1 MEAALNMRMLERSP
15 SRAEVG
21 FVRGGPEA
29 RWAMPEATG
38 KQAGTGPGPRFGS
51 FWVMGDDVKRA
62 WLNEQARQIYEA
74 APLGVALCDA
84 KLHCLFANHALGGIV
99 GYAPE
104 ELTRLGLVDLAHPE
118 DGERL
123 RRAAEGLEP
132 ARSPAPVEHRFV
144 RRDGRVVWCRV
155 SLSQVEDG
163 PLIAMIEDVTEQQ
176 RAEQKLRESERLVA
190 VGTLAAG
197 IAHEINNPVGSILAS
212 AQYAQMVRDDADGAE
227 KVDESLANIV
237 AEARRCGQIV
247 KSVLKFAR
255 EETTERW
262 PSDLNR
268 VVGQTRDHSMEL
280 VRRYG
285 ARLELDLADRLP
297 EVVMNPT
304 EIEQLLAN
312 LVRNALQSGGYG
324 IHVRIRT
331 EDRGDL
337 VVLSVRDDGPGM
349 PPEVREQIFD
359 PFFTTREAS
368 GGTGLG
374 LSMVHGIVSGHGGK
388 VSVHSEP
395 GEGTDVVVELP
406 TFRAAGAR

>member
-1 MEAALNMRMLERSP
+1 MLQQLS
-15 SRAEVG
+15 SRAEARI
-21 FVRGGPEA
+21 VRGSPVPPSPID
-29 RWAMPEATG
+29 WH
-38 KQAGTGPGPRFGS
+38 GPGQAFGRFR
-51 FWVMGDDVKRA
+51 VMGDPNMRV
-62 WLNEQARQIYEA
+62 WLDDRARQIYEA
-74 APLGVALCDA
+74 SPLGVAVCDA
-84 KLHCLFANHALGGIV
+84 DLLCLFANRMLGRIF
-99 GYAPE
+99 GYAPD
-104 ELTRLGLVDLAHPE
+104 ELARLTLLDLAHPE
-118 DGERL
+118 DGAGL
-123 RRAAEGLEP
+123 RRSARGLDP
-132 ARSPAPVEHRFV
+132 AHPSARIESRFV

-155 SLSQVEDG
+155 SFSFVRGG
-163 PLIAMIEDVTEQQ
+163 PLFAMVEDVTE
-176 RAEQKLRESERLVA
+176 RRLAEQKLRESERLVA

-212 AQYAQMVRDDADGAE
+212 AQYAQMVRRDPDGAG
-227 KVDESLANIV
+227 KVDEALANIV
-237 AEARRCGQIV
+237 SEARRCGQIV

-262 PSDLNR
+262 PTDLNG

-285 ARLELDLADRLP
+285 ASLQLELGESLP
-297 EVVMNPT
+297 DVLINPT

-324 IHVRIRT
+324 IRVTVRT
-331 EDRGDL
+331 EQQAGF
-337 VVLSVRDDGPGM
+337 VVLSVSDDGPGM

-388 VSVHSEP
+388 ISVHSEP
-395 GEGTDVVVELP
+395 GEGTEVVIQLP
-406 TFRAAGAR
+406 AHRPPKAGR